1 MDQPPWYYSL
11 VYGAPSHK
19 AMKKLTMQFIG
30 VRKVKITAI
39 GPIRN
44 SSSDFRKKWLTKVE
58 KLGLANA

>member
-1 MDQPPWYYSL
+1 MDQPLWYYSL
-11 VYGAPSHK
+11 VYEAPSHK

-30 VRKVKITAI
+30 ARKVKITAI
-39 GPIRN
+39 STIRN